1 MVVRGSPQERSSH
14 IKQPHVTRERRK
26 QQPKPSSGER
36 DRTPSTALEVEEAR
50 GSPR

>member
-14 IKQPHVTRERRK
+14 IKQPHVMRERRK